1 MGVIIYDNGNR
12 VSLKALSSGE
22 KSIVHV
28 ATLLAIR
35 DTMVHTYGEDLNLL
49 FLDEVIS
56 VLDPEKKDVLVS
68 LLMKI
73 TNMCIFLV
81 SHGYNN
87 QLAKKL
93 IVEKHPEGYST
104 IE

>member
-1 MGVIIYDNGNR
+1 
-12 VSLKALSSGE
+12 
-22 KSIVHV
+22 
-28 ATLLAIR
+28 
-35 DTMVHTYGEDLNLL
+35 MVHTYGEDLNLL

-73 TNMCIFLV
+73 TNMSIFLV
-81 SHGYNN
+81 SHGYSN
-87 QLAKKL
+87 QLAKTL